1 MSKIGS
7 STVVT
12 MTAVA
17 TVMFAGCATEPPAK
31 EVKSPG
37 TKATTTGPS
46 CDPKVGAKAP
56 ALALDS
62 LNGGGKTS
70 ITPGKVT
77 LVDFWATWCKPCRIS
92 FPKYQEL
99 YAKYKS
105 KGLEVIAVSGD
116 DEKKDIPD
124 FIKTYGAKFPV
135 GWDQGHDIASC
146 WKPATNPTAYIIDK
160 KGVVRHIHN
169 EWHPGDEKTL
179 EDQIKALL

>member
-1 MSKIGS
+1 MRMRTLASLLAIS
-7 STVVT
+7 LVAVT
-12 MTAVA
+12 ACGGDAPDAKTPTSAKSAGGGDGKGVKTGDKAPVFSIDSMNGQGKVAVA
-17 TVMFAGCATEPPAK
+17 T
-31 EVKSPG
+31 
-37 TKATTTGPS
+37 
-46 CDPKVGAKAP
+46 
-56 ALALDS
+56 
-62 LNGGGKTS
+62 
-70 ITPGKVT
+70 GKVRI
-77 LVDFWATWCKPCRIS
+77 VDFWATWCEPCKKS

-105 KGLEVIAVSGD
+105 KGLEVIAFSGD

-160 KGVVRHIHN
+160 KCVVRHIHN